1 MLMLWL
7 ILCILAAL
15 TWSFSAFIDN
25 YQTDVIFKGKT
36 PQAMKVVNG
45 PVYIVISIIVA
56 IILKIQFPDI
66 TQIGLLML
74 SGALSSIGALVYYQ
88 ALENEE
94 ATDAAIFYQLQPVLL
109 LIIDFFIFHE
119 NITFQQVLGF
129 IIILLA
135 PIIVILSRKRLKSR
149 HIAMRAG
156 ALLVVYVLF
165 ATISAE
171 ISTRSSV
178 GVDYK
183 AIFVFYLFGRGLTD
197 CLLGL
202 IPKYRKRHKYII
214 KRQPKAYVGTVIINQ
229 YLCAFADFTYRY
241 GLILGLTAVAS
252 AITNAAELVITFTL
266 GIILSLIWPN
276 FGREKLQKRLIIAHV
291 IAVIL
296 CVVGIFIIQ

>member
-171 ISTRSSV
+171 ISTRSSG

-183 AIFVFYLFGRGLTD
+183 VIFVFYLFGRGLTD

-229 YLCAFADFTYRY
+229 CLCAFADFTYRY
-241 GLILGLTAVAS
+241 ALILGLTAVAS
-252 AITNAAELVITFTL
+252 AITNAAELVITFAL

-276 FGREKLQKRLIIAHV
+276 FGREKLQKHLIIAHV

>member
-15 TWSFSAFIDN
+15 AWSFSAFIDN

-36 PQAMKVVNG
+36 PQAMKIVNG

-56 IILKIQFPDI
+56 TILKVQFPDI

-119 NITFQQVLGF
+119 NISIQQILGF
-129 IIILLA
+129 VIILLA

-171 ISTRSSV
+171 ISTRSSG

-183 AIFVFYLFGRGLTD
+183 VIFVFYLFGRGLTD

-202 IPKYRKRHKYII
+202 IPKYHKRHKYII
-214 KRQPKAYVGTVIINQ
+214 KRQPKAYVGTVIVNQ
-229 YLCAFADFTYRY
+229 CLCAFADFTYRY

-266 GIILSLIWPN
+266 GIILSIIWPN